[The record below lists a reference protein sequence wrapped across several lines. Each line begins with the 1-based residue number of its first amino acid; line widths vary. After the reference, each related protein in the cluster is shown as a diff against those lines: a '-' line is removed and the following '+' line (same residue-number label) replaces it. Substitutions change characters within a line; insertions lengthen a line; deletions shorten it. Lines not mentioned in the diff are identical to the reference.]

1 MKKRTKNE
9 SIEINLNNYII
20 FNAYKLY

>member
-1 MKKRTKNE
+1 MNKRTKNE
-9 SIEINLNNYII
+9 SIQINLNNYII